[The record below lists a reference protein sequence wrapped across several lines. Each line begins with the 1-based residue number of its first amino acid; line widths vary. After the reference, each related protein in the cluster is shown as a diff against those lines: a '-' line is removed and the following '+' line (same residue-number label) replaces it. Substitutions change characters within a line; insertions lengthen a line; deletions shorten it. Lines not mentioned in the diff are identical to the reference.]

1 MLTKLYIKNF
11 TIIDTLD
18 IDFSSGFSVIT
29 GETGAGKS
37 IIIGAIGL
45 LLGQRADSKVIK
57 DGTEK
62 CIIEAHFDLSK
73 YSMKSYFDD
82 NNIDYEDS
90 DCIIRRELSTNGKS
104 RSFINDTPAPLSVLK
119 SIGEKLIDVH
129 SQHQNLLLQHDDFQ
143 LEVVDIIAG
152 DSKDLDE
159 YSDIY
164 TKYKDAKK
172 EVQRIKES
180 IQNKKEN
187 KDFLRFQFEELNKAN
202 LVEGE
207 QEQLEQTSSTMN
219 HAEEIKN
226 SLFNTDTSLSDEGN
240 GIIQKLRY
248 SAAQLHNIE
257 DVYPEVKELAQRIDD
272 SYIELK
278 DIADEISTRCVNI
291 DFDPK
296 ELDEITSKLDTIY
309 SLQQKHHCT
318 TVKELIDLRESINQ
332 QLQDIENGDD
342 ILLDIQ
348 NKANMLEQKCI
359 EKAKYLS
366 AERRKSSKIIEKDVL
381 KRLQTLGLPKVRF
394 EIEFQHCDL
403 CNNGNDKVSFM
414 FSANPGTQL
423 QQVSQVASGGEI
435 ARLMLS
441 LKAMISGAV
450 KLPTIIFDE
459 IDTGVSGS
467 IAEKMARIMQEMA
480 NNDRQV
486 ISITHLPQIAAMGT
500 THYKV
505 YKEQTSTGTKSNMK
519 KLSADERIKE
529 IAQMLSGSTLTKAAL
544 QNAKELLNQI

>member
-11 TIIDTLD
+11 TIIDSLD

-180 IQNKKEN
+180 LQNKKEN

-219 HAEEIKN
+219 HVEEIKN

-309 SLQQKHHCT
+309 S
-318 TVKELIDLRESINQ
+318 
-332 QLQDIENGDD
+332 
-342 ILLDIQ
+342 
-348 NKANMLEQKCI
+348 
-359 EKAKYLS
+359 
-366 AERRKSSKIIEKDVL
+366 
-381 KRLQTLGLPKVRF
+381 
-394 EIEFQHCDL
+394 
-403 CNNGNDKVSFM
+403 
-414 FSANPGTQL
+414 
-423 QQVSQVASGGEI
+423 
-435 ARLMLS
+435 
-441 LKAMISGAV
+441 
-450 KLPTIIFDE
+450 
-459 IDTGVSGS
+459 
-467 IAEKMARIMQEMA
+467 
-480 NNDRQV
+480 
-486 ISITHLPQIAAMGT
+486 
-500 THYKV
+500 
-505 YKEQTSTGTKSNMK
+505 
-519 KLSADERIKE
+519 
-529 IAQMLSGSTLTKAAL
+529 
-544 QNAKELLNQI
+544 

>member
-1 MLTKLYIKNF
+1 MLTRLHIKNF
-11 TIIDTLD
+11 TIIDSLD
-18 IDFSSGFSVIT
+18 IDFPSGFSVIT

-37 IIIGAIGL
+37 IILGAIGL

-57 DGTEK
+57 DGTDR
-62 CIIEAHFDLSK
+62 CVIEAHFDLSR
-73 YSMKSYFDD
+73 YSMKTYFDE
-82 NNIDYEDS
+82 NNLDYDDS
-90 DCIIRRELSTNGKS
+90 DCIIRRELSINGKS

-152 DSKDLDE
+152 NKKNLLD
-159 YSDIY
+159 YCDFY
-164 TKYKDAKK
+164 TKYKDAQK
-172 EVQRIKES
+172 ELQKIKDN
-180 IQNKKEN
+180 IQNKKDN

-202 LVEGE
+202 LIEGE
-207 QEQLEQTSSTMN
+207 QEQLEQASETMN
-219 HAEEIKN
+219 HAEEIKS
-226 SLFNTDTSLSDEGN
+226 SLFNTDTSLSDEDN

-248 SAAQLHNIE
+248 SVTQLSNIE
-257 DVYPEVKELAQRIDD
+257 NVYPEVKELAKRLND

-278 DIADEISTRCVNI
+278 DVADEISTRCVNI

-296 ELDEITSKLDTIY
+296 ELDAINAKLDIIY
-309 SLQQKHHCT
+309 SLQQKHHCN
-318 TVKELIDLRESINQ
+318 TVKELIDLREDIKQ
-332 QLQDIENGDD
+332 QLHEIDNSDD
-342 ILLDIQ
+342 ILLETH
-348 NKANMLEQKCI
+348 NKVNTLEQKCI
-359 EKAKYLS
+359 EKAESLS
-366 AERRKSSKIIEKDVL
+366 VERKKSAKIIEKDIL

-394 EIEFQHCDL
+394 EIEFKPCDL
-403 CNNGNDKVSFM
+403 CNNGNDKVSFL

-459 IDTGVSGS
+459 IDTGVSGN

-480 NNDRQV
+480 KNDRQV

-505 YKEQTSTGTKSNMK
+505 YKEQTSFGTKSNMK
-519 KLSADERIKE
+519 KLSDEERINE